1 MNRLDRLF
9 AITTM
14 LQRKGTVRAV
24 DLAAAFEVSTRT
36 IYRDVGALSEAGVP
50 VVSLP
55 GKGYTLTEG
64 FFLPPLVFTAGEA
77 AAVALGTR
85 MLATQASGRHVAEA
99 DRALE
104 KLAAVLPANVREEV
118 DRLNSIITISHLPGR
133 FNLDDPHLVKLQQA
147 ILDHR
152 IISITY
158 HSRTDDEITE
168 RQVEPLD
175 LAYIDH
181 AWYLGGYC
189 RLRRGH
195 RSFRVSRMTALTVGD
210 ERFVPKPFPGGE
222 RRPIEVRVHF
232 AEAVLPWVRERPHWS
247 FDREEPDGK
256 GAVMTFLPD
265 RLSEISSWILSWG
278 ANAEPLTPPELRALI
293 KEEASTIAERLT

>member
-36 IYRDVGALSEAGVP
+36 IYRDIGALSEAGVP

-55 GKGYTLTEG
+55 GKGYALTEG
-64 FFLPPLVFTAGEA
+64 FFLPPLVFTSGEA

-85 MLATQASGRHVAEA
+85 MLATQASGRHVGEAE
-99 DRALE
+99 RALE
-104 KLAAVLPANVREEV
+104 KIATVLPAEVRAEV
-118 DRLNSIITISHLPGR
+118 DRLNGIITISHPPGR
-133 FNLDDPHLVKLQQA
+133 FNLDDPHLVKLQEA

-152 IISITY
+152 VISITY
-158 HSRTDDEITE
+158 HSRTGDEITE
-168 RQVEPLD
+168 RQVEPLE

-195 RSFRVSRMTALTVGD
+195 RSFRVNRMTALTVGE
-210 ERFVPKPFPGGE
+210 ERFIPKQFPRGE
-222 RRPIEVRVHF
+222 RQPIEVRVRF
-232 AEAVLPWVRERPHWS
+232 SESVLPWVRERPHWS
-247 FDREEPDGK
+247 FHREEPDGN

-265 RLSEISSWILSWG
+265 HISEISLWILSWG
-278 ANAEPLTPPELRALI
+278 AAAEPLTPPELRTLI
-293 KEEASTIAERLT
+293 KEEATAISERLT

>member
-36 IYRDVGALSEAGVP
+36 IYRDIGALSEAGVP

-55 GKGYTLTEG
+55 GKGYALTEG

-85 MLATQASGRHVAEA
+85 MLASQASGRHVGEAE
-99 DRALE
+99 RALE
-104 KLAAVLPANVREEV
+104 KLAAVLPAGVRDEV
-118 DRLNSIITISHLPGR
+118 DRLNGIITISHRPGR
-133 FNLDDPHLVKLQQA
+133 FNLDDPNLVKLQRA
-147 ILDHR
+147 ITEHR
-152 IISITY
+152 VIAIRY
-158 HSRTDDEITE
+158 HSRAGEEITE
-168 RQVEPLD
+168 REVEPLE

-181 AWYLGGYC
+181 TWYLGGYC
-189 RLRRGH
+189 RLRRGP
-195 RSFRVSRMTALTVGD
+195 RSFRVNRMTALTVGE
-210 ERFVPKPFPGGE
+210 ERFTPKSFSRGE
-222 RRPIEVRVHF
+222 RHPVEVKVRF
-232 AEAVLPWVRERPHWS
+232 SDSVLPWVRERPHWS
-247 FDREEPDGK
+247 LQHEEPDPD

-265 RLSEISSWILSWG
+265 HLSEISSWILSWG
-278 ANAEPLTPPELRALI
+278 SAAEPLSPPELRELI
-293 KEEASTIAERLT
+293 KSEVDLIAERLT